1 MPCNGIAADLV
12 PISAVHVVVAGT
24 GSPSRAHVRVWA
36 RRESDG
42 LLHRLRLLLLLP
54 VLLLQL
60 VLLRLCR
67 RKLFHCHC
75 AAGEGDRNC
84 RASAAWLTGW
94 LRLSRSE
101 TADRTARTSPAGRLM
116 LPAALLRLA
125 AQHCGFFLD
134 PTMIWKGSPGAF
146 PPVGCCWP
154 RLGSITVVGCRFALT
169 CVDSG
174 QHHKRGH
181 EEDRSLPSHEE
192 KKQRVT

>member
-1 MPCNGIAADLV
+1 MQWHCGGPGANIRCSRSRSRDWKPLPSSRASMGPAGIGWPAASFAAAAAAASIAAAIGIVALV
-12 PISAVHVVVAGT
+12 PAQTV
-24 GSPSRAHVRVWA
+24 P
-36 RRESDG
+36 
-42 LLHRLRLLLLLP
+42 LP
-54 VLLLQL
+54 
-60 VLLRLCR
+60 LCR
-67 RKLFHCHC
+67 RR
-75 AAGEGDRNC
+75 GRPNC